1 MLCLSSVLL
10 PLFSE
15 AEKTCNTIETSDQ
28 GWQEQDEAQRN
39 NVQKSDLQFCQT
51 KLNRQKNYFL
61 FFILSD
67 RVLTD
72 RSMVLTDGILSF
84 HQDKQ
89 DTIGSQRYIVFSFF
103 LTDSCNF
110 FRRKSGLSD

>member
-1 MLCLSSVLL
+1 MLCLSSALL

-51 KLNRQKNYFL
+51 KLNRQKKLLFVFYF
-61 FFILSD
+61 
-67 RVLTD
+67 V
-72 RSMVLTDGILSF
+72 
-84 HQDKQ
+84 
-89 DTIGSQRYIVFSFF
+89 
-103 LTDSCNF
+103 
-110 FRRKSGLSD
+110 